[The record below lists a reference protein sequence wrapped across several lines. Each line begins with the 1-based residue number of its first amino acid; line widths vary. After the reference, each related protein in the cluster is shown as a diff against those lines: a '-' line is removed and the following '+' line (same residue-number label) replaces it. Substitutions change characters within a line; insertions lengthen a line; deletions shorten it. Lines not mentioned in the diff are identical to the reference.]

1 MAAQLFPDHRP
12 RPPRRTTWR
21 VTIAGGAVVA
31 RSPNLAFALAQV
43 RALATAGTRCW
54 LRDSAG
60 ACVAVTPGP
69 HGVRLVPTSL
79 PEPSW
84 LGTARAVLADHP

>member
-1 MAAQLFPDHRP
+1 MTGQLFPDPRP

-21 VTIAGGAVVA
+21 ITVTGGAVVA
-31 RSPNLAFALAQV
+31 RSPNLAFALAQA
-43 RALATAGTRCW
+43 RALAGAGTRCW

-60 ACVAVTPGP
+60 ACVAVDPTAD
-69 HGVRLVPTSL
+69 GVRLVPTSL
-79 PEPSW
+79 PEPPW

>member
-1 MAAQLFPDHRP
+1 MTAQLFPDPPP
-12 RPPRRTTWR
+12 RPPRRPTWR
-21 VTIAGGAVVA
+21 VTVAGGAVVA
-31 RSPNLAFALAQV
+31 RSPNLAFALAQA
-43 RALATAGTRCW
+43 RALAGAGTRCW

-60 ACVAVTPGP
+60 ACVEVAPAS